1 MTSVSDARHAEH
13 VLEGLGEMGVAQMQ
27 HKMVAVAPMLA
38 VATILPPLLLIIVP
52 VLVGCGM
59 WGDAFGVY
67 VLCDVLVDGGKIQC
81 LRTDAILSKRRSL

>member
-38 VATILPPLLLIIVP
+38 VATILPTLLPIIVL
-52 VLVGCGM
+52 VLVGCGCGM

-67 VLCDVLVDGGKIQC
+67 VLFCDVLVDGGKIQR
-81 LRTDAILSKRRSL
+81 LRTDAILS